1 MPDIGVR
8 VTQRATEKAPAP
20 AASGVPYVVGAA
32 PVHTAASPAQPGVPV
47 LCTSWKEAVER
58 LGYSDDWGKYPLCEF
73 MYSHFKLYQC
83 QPVLFCN
90 VLDVSTMRKPAASQD
105 AALAG
110 HRALLPFEA
119 LREGLSVKA
128 GDGGAAALTEGE
140 DYAAFYDQGLKAL
153 VVELLPTGAAYGA
166 ASLAVECAQADPGAV
181 TELDIAKGVAAVD
194 ACISTAGIAPDLL
207 CAPGWSQDPAVAAVM
222 AEKAGKVNGLLPAK
236 ALIDVDCT
244 GAGVTGYSQLPGYKA
259 ENALTD
265 EGQILCWPLVS
276 KDGRTYHMSTHLAGL
291 MAQVDTA
298 NGGCPFE
305 SPSNK
310 AMQIDGCCLAD
321 GREVSLAFD
330 EVNQVA
336 GHYGVVTAFHF
347 LSNGWVAKGNY
358 TACFP
363 QNGDVK
369 DQFIP
374 TSRMFGW
381 VARFL
386 IFNFW
391 GRLDQPMRRRLVDD
405 VVDATNIWL
414 NGQVGAEHL
423 LGARVAYEA
432 EENPLA
438 DLLQGVIRFHIYMTP
453 PGVAQELLF
462 TLEYDID
469 YLAAALA
476 A

>member
-8 VTQRATEKAPAP
+8 VTQRATEKVPAP

-140 DYAAFYDQGLKAL
+140 DYAAFYDQDLKAL

-181 TELDIAKGVAAVD
+181 TKLDIAKGVAAVD

-321 GREVSLAFD
+321 GREVSLSFD
-330 EVNQVA
+330 QVNLVA

-363 QNGDVK
+363 QSGDVK

>member
-8 VTQRATEKAPAP
+8 VTQRATEKVPAP

-181 TELDIAKGVAAVD
+181 TKLDIAKGVAAVD

-291 MAQVDTA
+291 MAQVDSA

-321 GREVSLAFD
+321 GREVSLSFD
-330 EVNQVA
+330 QVNLVA

>member
-8 VTQRATEKAPAP
+8 VTQRATERNPAP

-32 PVHTAASPAQPGVPV
+32 PVHAAENPAKPGVPV
-47 LCTSWKEAVER
+47 LCSSWKEAVAK
-58 LGYSDDWGKYPLCEF
+58 LGYSEDWEKYPLCEF
-73 MYSHFKLYQC
+73 MFSHFKLYQC
-83 QPVLFCN
+83 QPVVFCN
-90 VLDVSTMRKPAASQD
+90 VLDVSTMKKPATAETVT
-105 AALAG
+105 LAG
-110 HRALLPFEA
+110 HRALLPYEA
-119 LREGLSVKA
+119 LAEGLTVKN
-128 GDGGAAALTEGE
+128 GEAALAEGE
-140 DYAAFYDQGLKAL
+140 DYAAFYDQDLGAL
-153 VVELLPTGAAYGA
+153 VVELLPGSPAYGA
-166 ASLAVECAQADPGAV
+166 AELSVESGQADPGAV
-181 TELDIAKGVAAVD
+181 TKLDIVKGIAAVD
-194 ACISTAGIAPDLL
+194 ACISTARIAPDLL
-207 CAPGWSQDPAVAAVM
+207 CAPGWSQDPAVAAVLT
-222 AEKAGKVNGLLPAK
+222 EKAGKINGLLPAK
-236 ALIDVDCT
+236 ALIDADCT
-244 GAGVTGYSQLPGYKA
+244 GAGVTQYGQLPDYKA
-259 ENALTD
+259 KNSLTD
-265 EGQILCWPLVS
+265 EDQILCWPLVV

-310 AMQIDGCCLAD
+310 ALEIDGCCLAD
-321 GREVSLAFD
+321 GTEISLTFD
-330 EVNQVA
+330 QVNLVA

-347 LSNGWVAKGNY
+347 LTNGWVAKGNY

-363 QNGDVK
+363 GSEDPK
-369 DQFIP
+369 DHFIP

-423 LGARVAYEA
+423 LGARVSYEA
-432 EENPLA
+432 EENPLT
-438 DLLQGVIRFHIYMTP
+438 DLLQGIIKFHIYMTP
-453 PGVAQELLF
+453 PGVAQEILF

-469 YLAAALA
+469 YVAAALA
-476 A
+476 G